1 MNTEYT
7 GPERRKHKRLKANF
21 IVIYQVRKPV
31 KVIMFVEDK
40 EINAVMLDLSEGG
53 MAILTDYDL
62 PTTTTLHT
70 RFTLINIYAHKDAR
84 VKSMKIVGEICNNLF
99 IEKTGYRLGIRFVD
113 ISEEDKLSIFEF
125 VRLTAGR

>member
-1 MNTEYT
+1 MSSEYE

-21 IVIYQVRKPV
+21 IVIYRVRKPV
-31 KVIMFVEDK
+31 KVIMFIEDK
-40 EINAVMLDLSEGG
+40 EISAVMLDLSEGG

-62 PTTTTLHT
+62 SVATVLHT

-84 VKSMKIVGEICNNLF
+84 VKSMNIIGEICNNLF

-113 ISEEDKLSIFEF
+113 ISKEDQHSIYEF
-125 VRLTAGR
+125 VRLTASR